1 MFMHTC
7 TNTYTEETCSATL
20 RTYLSTD
27 THQHKPPKPW
37 EEAWVPTMEIRVFT
51 NFACVVVVLPVLH
64 KEYRAKECRIMV
76 AEECQQ
82 VGERSRQTN

>member
-1 MFMHTC
+1 
-7 TNTYTEETCSATL
+7 
-20 RTYLSTD
+20 
-27 THQHKPPKPW
+27 
-37 EEAWVPTMEIRVFT
+37 MEIRVFT